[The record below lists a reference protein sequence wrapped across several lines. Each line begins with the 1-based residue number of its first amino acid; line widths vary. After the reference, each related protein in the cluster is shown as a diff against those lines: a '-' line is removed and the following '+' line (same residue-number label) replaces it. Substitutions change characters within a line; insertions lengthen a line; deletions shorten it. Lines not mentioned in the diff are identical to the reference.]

1 MKMRVMNKKKFKQLK
16 MIFRSTLLQPM
27 FRYFFN
33 LLVPFLFNPYSI
45 NSDSQFLAKKR
56 SKEPSLERQIKM

>member
-1 MKMRVMNKKKFKQLK
+1 
-16 MIFRSTLLQPM
+16 MIFRSTLLQTM

-33 LLVPFLFNPYSI
+33 LVPFLLNPYSI